1 MIHDC
6 WYNSKHD
13 KILCLDPKRPSDGDI
28 IRIKYQDQEKYV
40 KVELVPEDR
49 KCDCMFCP
57 FYDFHCRIYHH
68 CSDKISVMPCMGF
81 QFKLTPIDLNQIME
95 DL

>member
-13 KILCLDPKRPSDGDI
+13 KILCLDPKFPSDGDL
-28 IRIKYQDQEKYV
+28 IRIRYQDKEVYV
-40 KVELVPEDR
+40 KVELANADR
-49 KCDCMFCP
+49 KCDCMYCP
-57 FYDFHCRIYHH
+57 FRDFHCRIYHH
-68 CSDKISVMPCMGF
+68 CSNKISVMPCMGL
-81 QFKLTPIDLNQIME
+81 QFKLTQLNLEQILE